1 MYRLHP
7 YRKLRQSVIR
17 RKQSAKESDRVII
30 LCPFFISGESGESF
44 MLGLGDVYI
53 TGAVLGSIAASVFGV
68 IYGALRWNKDGEEK

>member
-1 MYRLHP
+1 
-7 YRKLRQSVIR
+7 
-17 RKQSAKESDRVII
+17 
-30 LCPFFISGESGESF
+30 